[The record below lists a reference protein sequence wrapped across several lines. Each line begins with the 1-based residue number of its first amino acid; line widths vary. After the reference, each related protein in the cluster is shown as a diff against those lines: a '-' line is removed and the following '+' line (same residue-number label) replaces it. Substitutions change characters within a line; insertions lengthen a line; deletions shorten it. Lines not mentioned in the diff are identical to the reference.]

1 MAKIRANKIG
11 FPSKKLG
18 AQPLDFAILRSFH
31 MYGIVE
37 IAGHQYKVQAGD
49 LIDVEKLSKEAGS
62 TIALDQVLFIG
73 GDKPLVG
80 APVVK
85 GATVSAKVIMHDR
98 SRKLIVF
105 KRKPGGY
112 KRRNGHRQHFTAL
125 LITEINDG
133 AGNVAKIDA
142 NSKNAQKYLK

>member
-1 MAKIRANKIG
+1 
-11 FPSKKLG
+11 
-18 AQPLDFAILRSFH
+18 
-31 MYGIVE
+31 MYGVVE

-49 LIDVEKLSKEAGS
+49 LIDVEKLAHEAGS
-62 TIALDQVLFIG
+62 TINLDQVLFIG
-73 GDKPLVG
+73 GAKPVIG

-85 GATVSAKVIMHDR
+85 GAKVTAKVLMHDR

-112 KRRNGHRQHFTAL
+112 KRRNGHRQNFTAL

-133 AGNVAKIDA
+133 NGNVSKIDKA
-142 NSKNAQKYLK
+142 SKNAEKYLK